1 VPGQLSAGSHAPCEA
16 RHTVEAGWKASGGQA
31 APVPSQVS
39 AASQAPAA
47 GRQTK
52 APPAL
57 VNPSAGH
64 AGPVPVQCSAT
75 SHGPAAG
82 RQTTLAGS
90 KSSGGQAAPEPVQLS
105 ATSQAPAAGRHTT
118 DAGSKASAGHAALVP
133 SHVSSTSHGPA
144 AGRHTAPP
152 FPARC
157 WQASFVPSQVS
168 VVQRLPSSVHGVPAG
183 TFPSAGHAGPV
194 PVQVSA
200 ASHSPAEARH
210 TVKLDRKASGGQAL
224 LVPSHVS
231 STSHGPATGRQ
242 TAPAFPAACWQ
253 ASSMPSQVSVVQ
265 GLPSSVHGVAAGDLS
280 SAGQAGPLPVQL
292 SAGSHSPAEGRQTT
306 VEGSKASAGQVV
318 LVPSQ
323 VSSTSHGPADAR
335 QTVPAFPA
343 GCWQAPFVPSQVS
356 VVHALPSSVHGV
368 PAGVLSSAGQLGP
381 LPVQFSAG
389 SHSPVEGRQTTVEG
403 WKASAGQA
411 VLVPSH
417 VSSWSHGPVAA
428 RHTVPAFPAGCWQ
441 ASFVPSQVSV
451 VHALPSS
458 VQSEPAAFLASGGH
472 ACPGSPPQPSA
483 TSHSP
488 AAGRQ
493 MTPMGR
499 KTSAGQVESSPSQ
512 TSSGSHTSLEPV
524 RQTVPAFPA
533 GCWQALSVPSQVS
546 VVHGLPSSVQA
557 VPAALLASAGQLG
570 PVPVQFSAGSHSPAE
585 GRHSVKADR
594 KPSGGHVVLVPSHVS
609 SASHTPAA
617 GRHTAPALPAGC
629 WQASLVP
636 SHASVVHGLLSS
648 VHAVPLGCFASAGQL
663 GPLPVQLSASSHSP
677 AAARQTVL
685 EDAKPSAGH
694 VVLMPVHVS
703 ATSHAP
709 AVGRQTAPALPAGCW
724 QVSLVPSHSSLLHG
738 LPSSVHAV
746 PLAFFASAGQLG
758 PVPVQFSTWSHSPAA
773 GRQGVVEDAKPSA
786 GHVLLVP
793 VHVSATS
800 HTPAE
805 ARHTVPALPAG
816 CWQAT
821 LVPSHWS
828 SVHGLPSLVHA
839 VPEAFFASA
848 GQLGPVPVQLSARS
862 HTSAAARQTVEE
874 DAKPSGGQ
882 SFVMPSQLSATS
894 QVSAA
899 GRQTVPAGVFASA
912 GQVALVPVH
921 VSCGSQAPAEARQ
934 SAPALPA
941 GCWQALLVPSH

>member
-1 VPGQLSAGSHAPCEA
+1 PPGDL
-16 RHTVEAGWKASGGQA
+16 
-31 APVPSQVS
+31 
-39 AASQAPAA
+39 
-47 GRQTK
+47 
-52 APPAL
+52 
-57 VNPSAGH
+57 
-64 AGPVPVQCSAT
+64 
-75 SHGPAAG
+75 
-82 RQTTLAGS
+82 
-90 KSSGGQAAPEPVQLS
+90 SSGGQA
-105 ATSQAPAAGRHTT
+105 
-118 DAGSKASAGHAALVP
+118 
-133 SHVSSTSHGPA
+133 
-144 AGRHTAPP
+144 
-152 FPARC
+152 
-157 WQASFVPSQVS
+157 
-168 VVQRLPSSVHGVPAG
+168 
-183 TFPSAGHAGPV
+183 GPV
-194 PVQVSA
+194 
-200 ASHSPAEARH
+200 
-210 TVKLDRKASGGQAL
+210 
-224 LVPSHVS
+224 
-231 STSHGPATGRQ
+231 
-242 TAPAFPAACWQ
+242 
-253 ASSMPSQVSVVQ
+253 
-265 GLPSSVHGVAAGDLS
+265 
-280 SAGQAGPLPVQL
+280 PVQL

-306 VEGSKASAGQVV
+306 VEGWKASAGQVV

-323 VSSTSHGPADAR
+323 
-335 QTVPAFPA
+335 
-343 GCWQAPFVPSQVS
+343 
-356 VVHALPSSVHGV
+356 
-368 PAGVLSSAGQLGP
+368 
-381 LPVQFSAG
+381 
-389 SHSPVEGRQTTVEG
+389 
-403 WKASAGQA
+403 
-411 VLVPSH
+411 

-441 ASFVPSQVSV
+441 AAFVPSQVSV

-629 WQASLVP
+629 WQAPLIPAHPPVG
-636 SHASVVHGLLSS
+636 HG
-648 VHAVPLGCFASAGQL
+648 
-663 GPLPVQLSASSHSP
+663 
-677 AAARQTVL
+677 VL
-685 EDAKPSAGH
+685 
-694 VVLMPVHVS
+694 
-703 ATSHAP
+703 
-709 AVGRQTAPALPAGCW
+709 
-724 QVSLVPSHSSLLHG
+724 
-738 LPSSVHAV
+738 SSVHAV

-828 SVHGLPSLVHA
+828 TVHGLPSLVHA
-839 VPEAFFASA
+839 VPAAFFASA
-848 GQLGPVPVQLSARS
+848 GQLGPVPVQFSARS
-862 HTSAAARQTVEE
+862 HSSAAARHTTSAE
-874 DAKPSGGQ
+874 AKPSAGQ
-882 SFVMPSQLSATS
+882 SFVTPSQLSATS
-894 QVSAA
+894 QTSVAA
-899 GRQTVPAGVFASA
+899 RQTVPAGVFASA
-912 GQVALVPVH
+912 GQAVLVPEH
-921 VSCGSQAPAEARQ
+921 VSCGSQAP
-934 SAPALPA
+934 
-941 GCWQALLVPSH
+941 

>member
-1 VPGQLSAGSHAPCEA
+1 PPGDL
-16 RHTVEAGWKASGGQA
+16 
-31 APVPSQVS
+31 
-39 AASQAPAA
+39 
-47 GRQTK
+47 
-52 APPAL
+52 
-57 VNPSAGH
+57 
-64 AGPVPVQCSAT
+64 
-75 SHGPAAG
+75 
-82 RQTTLAGS
+82 
-90 KSSGGQAAPEPVQLS
+90 SSGGQA
-105 ATSQAPAAGRHTT
+105 
-118 DAGSKASAGHAALVP
+118 
-133 SHVSSTSHGPA
+133 
-144 AGRHTAPP
+144 
-152 FPARC
+152 
-157 WQASFVPSQVS
+157 
-168 VVQRLPSSVHGVPAG
+168 
-183 TFPSAGHAGPV
+183 GPV
-194 PVQVSA
+194 
-200 ASHSPAEARH
+200 
-210 TVKLDRKASGGQAL
+210 
-224 LVPSHVS
+224 
-231 STSHGPATGRQ
+231 
-242 TAPAFPAACWQ
+242 
-253 ASSMPSQVSVVQ
+253 
-265 GLPSSVHGVAAGDLS
+265 
-280 SAGQAGPLPVQL
+280 PVQL

-306 VEGSKASAGQVV
+306 VEGSKASAGQVG
-318 LVPSQ
+318 LVPLQ
-323 VSSTSHGPADAR
+323 VSST
-335 QTVPAFPA
+335 
-343 GCWQAPFVPSQVS
+343 
-356 VVHALPSSVHGV
+356 
-368 PAGVLSSAGQLGP
+368 
-381 LPVQFSAG
+381 
-389 SHSPVEGRQTTVEG
+389 
-403 WKASAGQA
+403 
-411 VLVPSH
+411 
-417 VSSWSHGPVAA
+417 SHGPVAA

-524 RQTVPAFPA
+524 RQPVPAFPA

-694 VVLMPVHVS
+694 VVLVPVHVS

-709 AVGRQTAPALPAGCW
+709 AVGRRAAPG
-724 QVSLVPSHSSLLHG
+724 
-738 LPSSVHAV
+738 
-746 PLAFFASAGQLG
+746 
-758 PVPVQFSTWSHSPAA
+758 
-773 GRQGVVEDAKPSA
+773 
-786 GHVLLVP
+786 
-793 VHVSATS
+793 
-800 HTPAE
+800 
-805 ARHTVPALPAG
+805 LPAG

-862 HTSAAARQTVEE
+862 HASAAARQTVEE

-921 VSCGSQAPAEARQ
+921 VSCGSQAPAEARH